1 LKGEKARADLA
12 SFEADLVVVAA
23 YGLILPQAIL
33 DVPRLGGINLH
44 GSCLPRWRGAAPI
57 QRAILAG
64 DASSGVTI
72 IRMEAGLDTGPILA
86 MEEVAIDQATT
97 AQSLHDELADLAA
110 RMVVPMVDRLAAG
123 EVRARA
129 QPDQGAVY
137 APKIEKSEGRIDWRQ
152 PAVQI
157 DRQIRALNPWPGC
170 WTDGLGQ
177 RLLVLSGMPVQGASP
192 GQAEPGSVLDDA
204 LSIACGEGVYRITR
218 LQRAGGKPMTTSDFL
233 RGLPVSR
240 GIRLGASCPATS

>member
-1 LKGEKARADLA
+1 
-12 SFEADLVVVAA
+12 
-23 YGLILPQAIL
+23 
-33 DVPRLGGINLH
+33 
-44 GSCLPRWRGAAPI
+44 
-57 QRAILAG
+57 
-64 DASSGVTI
+64 
-72 IRMEAGLDTGPILA
+72 
-86 MEEVAIDQATT
+86 
-97 AQSLHDELADLAA
+97 
-110 RMVVPMVDRLAAG
+110 
-123 EVRARA
+123 
-129 QPDQGAVY
+129 
-137 APKIEKSEGRIDWRQ
+137 
-152 PAVQI
+152 VQI
-157 DRQIRALNPWPGC
+157 DRQVRALNPWPGC